1 MVNREQSARNLA
13 TEARI
18 TCLSQQGERC
28 ADELAQGGAG
38 AGTQRAE
45 EGSWRCGGASGDGGP
60 ASVRSHA
67 EEQGSCFLKT
77 QPCAVPKR
85 CWCFCLVTLDVKT
98 YFASFH
104 HYKKITHLSHKV
116 KAL

>member
-85 CWCFCLVTLDVKT
+85 CWKGECVKDVN
-98 YFASFH
+98 
-104 HYKKITHLSHKV
+104 V
-116 KAL
+116 K